1 MHIRSRPVKIIRPLR
16 TPRKVPPLP
25 SVRTRNIEKFRGILR
40 HGIVLNNIDHH
51 VPQSQVLDVLRD
63 RRGQLG
69 RDADA
74 RAEAI
79 VLVAVGPL
87 VFRHLAGRDG
97 SFVEFFDLGFRV
109 YFVLWFGL
117 VDGWFDDVGLGKY
130 SILIFVRW
138 KFGGN
143 NILTFAGKHGSV
155 LRGIPR
161 LVHQIRQ
168 HLLVLLLDCTRR
180 FVLVDPLRRLVDG
193 LGHIVEGGFRGEER
207 GREYV

>member
-1 MHIRSRPVKIIRPLR
+1 MHIRIRPVKIIRPLR

-25 SVRTRNIEKFRGILR
+25 SVWTRHIEKFRGILR

-63 RRGQLG
+63 RWDQLG
-69 RDADA
+69 RDSDA

-87 VFRHLAGRDG
+87 VFQHLARSDG

-109 YFVLWFGL
+109 HFVFWFGL
-117 VDGWFDDVGLGKY
+117 IDGWFDDVGLGKY
-130 SILIFVRW
+130 SILIIIRW

-143 NILTFAGKHGSV
+143 NILAFAGKHGSI
-155 LRGIPR
+155 LRDFPR
-161 LVHQIRQ
+161 LVHIIRQ
-168 HLLVLLLDCTRR
+168 HLLVLLLDGARY
-180 FVLVDPLRRLVDG
+180 FVLIDPLRRLVDG
-193 LGHIVEGGFRGEER
+193 LGHVVEGGFRGEKR
-207 GREYV
+207 